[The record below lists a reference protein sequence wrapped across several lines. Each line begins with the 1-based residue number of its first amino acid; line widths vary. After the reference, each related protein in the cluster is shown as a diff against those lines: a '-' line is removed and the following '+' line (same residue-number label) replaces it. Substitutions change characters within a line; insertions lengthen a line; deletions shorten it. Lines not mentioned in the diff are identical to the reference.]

1 MAWYNRIWG
10 NNTPKKQKRKAYQR
24 SYTGANTGRLFADFV
39 TSSTSADA
47 EIKDNFVKLPLIMKF
62 NKPIINLEIKI
73 ILESLDKK
81 DLRVYQLFLD
91 IHPKPTLAKIEMVA
105 SLGDTI
111 I

>member
-1 MAWYNRIWG
+1 MEPPISFITIPDVLEIKN
-10 NNTPKKQKRKAYQR
+10 
-24 SYTGANTGRLFADFV
+24 
-39 TSSTSADA
+39 DA